1 MMEEWK
7 FQPLTGVFGGK
18 RGEVFPLF
26 YYKILRGRR
35 FREERPA
42 AKEGIDGYKGNV

>member
-7 FQPLTGVFGGK
+7 FPPLTGVFGGK

-35 FREERPA
+35 FHEERPA